1 MAISAPSESAPVP
14 PPSAVRVTATERS
27 VADSRASSSGDF
39 RTSRVEE
46 CVLDVFDMHCAACA
60 SLIESALSAE
70 PGVQNARVYYATQR
84 ARVRFEPSRVDA
96 ERLLHRIEALGYS
109 ADAEATE
116 GRSDLVRRQRRRK
129 IWGFG
134 LATFCAM
141 QIMMLTLPRYLAGAE
156 IEPEL
161 APLLD
166 WSAFALALPVLYW
179 CARPFYRGALRELRL
194 RRPGMDVAITIG
206 IVTAFAGSMWHLL
219 AGTGTLYFDSVAM
232 FVALLLGVRWLEWEQ
247 RERNQAVIRT
257 TTGSN
262 AETTEAIRLTQL
274 DGREVMTPVAVGEI
288 AVGDRLRVRTGEAIA
303 VDGRLESAIALCDEA
318 LLTGESSGVRHEV
331 GDALAAGAINLG
343 EAFTLRVTATVDAS
357 TERRLMLLADQASK
371 PEANTLSDVIARYFM
386 PALILVAGATFVAL
400 LPSGLNVAMERA
412 VAVLIISCPC
422 ALALAAPAAQAR
434 AFSGLLARGIVLRR
448 AHALERLAA
457 ADAFL
462 LDKTGTLSQPE
473 TARVHSLR
481 AGWDERRALSVI
493 GALERA
499 GNHPLAVAL
508 RSFADDV
515 TAHDVAWEP
524 SRGVSGVV
532 DGDAY
537 RFGRADYVFS
547 GAQLAALDSAA
558 GSQLWLTDT
567 AGPVAALDVS
577 ERLCEDAPELITALK
592 ARGSV
597 EILSGDRQE
606 RATAV
611 ASVLG
616 IALAHGAQTPAGKSA
631 RIQQLQREGRTT
643 VMIGDGVNDS
653 VGFAG
658 ADVAIAVHSATD
670 AARAAADLICT
681 RPALTHIAD
690 ALRFSRQTAAIV
702 HSNFAWAIGYNLLAI
717 PFAVSGA
724 VNPLVASV
732 GMAASSAIVMFN
744 VLRLRVTPP
753 DGAGS

>member
-1 MAISAPSESAPVP
+1 MP
-14 PPSAVRVTATERS
+14 PPSAVRVIATES
-27 VADSRASSSGDF
+27 PAAVARGFDASDAQ
-39 RTSRVEE
+39 TSE

-60 SLIESALSAE
+60 SLIESALHAE
-70 PGVQNARVYYATQR
+70 PGVHTARVYYATQR
-84 ARVRFEPSRVDA
+84 ARIRFAPEQIST
-96 ERLLHRIEALGYS
+96 ERLLQRIEALGYS
-109 ADAEATE
+109 ADTEATH
-116 GRSDLVRRQRRRK
+116 GRSELVRRQRRRK

-141 QIMMLTLPRYLAGAE
+141 QIMMLTLPRYLAGAD

-194 RRPGMDVAITIG
+194 RRPGMDSAITVG

-219 AGTGTLYFDSVAM
+219 VGTGTLYFDSVAM

-247 RERNQAVIRT
+247 RERNQAVIRA
-257 TTGSN
+257 TTGASN
-262 AETTEAIRLTQL
+262 EAVETIRLTL
-274 DGREVMTPVAVGEI
+274 ADGHEIMTPVAAAAV
-288 AVGDRLRVRTGEAIA
+288 AVGDRLLVRTGEAIV
-303 VDGRLESAIALCDEA
+303 VDGTLESAVALCDEA
-318 LLTGESSGVRHEV
+318 LLTGESSGVRHV
-331 GDALAAGAINLG
+331 AGDALAAGAINLG
-343 EAFTLRVTATVDAS
+343 DAFTLRATATVDAS

-400 LPSGLNVAMERA
+400 LPSGLNVAIERA

-473 TARVHSLR
+473 TARVQTLR
-481 AGWDERRALSVI
+481 AGWDEQRVLRVV

-515 TAHDVAWEP
+515 NVQDVVWEP

-532 DGDAY
+532 DGVTY
-537 RFGRADYVFS
+537 RFGRADYALTAVQRT
-547 GAQLAALDSAA
+547 AQRGDAAL
-558 GSQLWLTDT
+558 QLWLADDT
-567 AGPVAALDVS
+567 GPVAALDVS
-577 ERLCEDAPELITALK
+577 ERLCDDAPELIKALK

-611 ASVLG
+611 ADALG
-616 IALAHGAQTPAGKSA
+616 ISLAQGAQTPAGKSA

-681 RPALTHIAD
+681 QPALMSIAE
-690 ALRFSRQTAAIV
+690 ALRFSRQTVAIV
-702 HSNFAWAIGYNLLAI
+702 RSNFAWAIAYNLLAI

-744 VLRLRVTPP
+744 VLRLRVTPAERR
-753 DGAGS
+753 GA

>member
-1 MAISAPSESAPVP
+1 MPISASSGSAPVP
-14 PPSAVRVTATERS
+14 PPSAVRVTATKAQAAVARADD
-27 VADSRASSSGDF
+27 VADAPAS
-39 RTSRVEE
+39 E

-60 SLIESALSAE
+60 SLIESALIAE
-70 PGVQNARVYYATQR
+70 PGVQSARVYYATQR
-84 ARVRFEPSRVDA
+84 ARIRFLASRITP
-96 ERLLHRIEALGYS
+96 ERLLQRIEALGYS
-109 ADAEATE
+109 ADAEATQ
-116 GRSDLVRRQRRRK
+116 GRSELVRRQRRRK

-141 QIMMLTLPRYLAGAE
+141 QIMMLSLPRYLAGAE

-179 CARPFYRGALRELRL
+179 CAGPFYRGALRELRL
-194 RRPGMDVAITIG
+194 RRPGMDSAITVG

-247 RERNQAVIRT
+247 RERNQALVRAT
-257 TTGSN
+257 TTVAAGSG
-262 AETTEAIRLTQL
+262 ETIRLTSVA
-274 DGREVMTPVAVGEI
+274 GREVMTPVSAGAVT
-288 AVGDRLRVRTGEAIA
+288 AGDRLLVRTGESVM
-303 VDGRLESAIALCDEA
+303 VDGTLESAVALCDEA
-318 LLTGESSGVRHEV
+318 LLTGESNGVRHVAGE
-331 GDALAAGAINLG
+331 ALAAGAINLG
-343 EAFTLRVTATVDAS
+343 AAFTMRATATVDAS

-400 LPSGLNVAMERA
+400 LPSGLNVAIERA

-434 AFSGLLARGIVLRR
+434 AFSGLLARGVVLRR
-448 AHALERLAA
+448 AHALERLAV

-462 LDKTGTLSQPE
+462 LDKTGTLSKPE
-473 TARVHSLR
+473 AARVHAVRADWSETDVLR
-481 AGWDERRALSVI
+481 VV

-499 GNHPLAVAL
+499 ANHPLAVAL

-515 TAHDVAWEP
+515 VVKDVVWEP
-524 SRGVSGVV
+524 SHGVSGAV
-532 DGDAY
+532 DGVSY
-537 RFGRADYVFS
+537 RFGRGDYALTA
-547 GAQLAALDSAA
+547 AQLAAH
-558 GSQLWLTDT
+558 GGPGVPQLWLADD

-577 ERLCEDAPELITALK
+577 ERLCDDAPQLINALK

-611 ASVLG
+611 ARALG
-616 IALAHGAQTPAGKSA
+616 IPLAHGAQTPAGKSA
-631 RIQQLQREGRTT
+631 RIQQLQHEGRTT

-670 AARAAADLICT
+670 AARAAADLICI
-681 RPALTHIAD
+681 RPTLTSIAD
-690 ALRFSRQTAAIV
+690 ALQFSRQTAAIV
-702 HSNFAWAIGYNLLAI
+702 RSNFAWAIAYNLLAI

-744 VLRLRVTPP
+744 VLRLRVTPTR
-753 DGAGS
+753 SRSV